1 MNDGSTGSA
10 KSRPARRERRRTA
23 TGDSLNGQ
31 PEYKQGRWSA
41 LEHYRFLEAL
51 KNFGKEWQKVQQ
63 HVATRTS
70 TQARSHA
77 QKFFGKLE
85 KKEIPF
91 D

>member
-1 MNDGSTGSA
+1 MNDSNQAGTKA
-10 KSRPARRERRRTA
+10 RPSRRERRRTA
-23 TGDSLNGQ
+23 TCDSLTGQ

-51 KNFGKEWQKVQQ
+51 KDFGKEWQKVQQ

-77 QKFFGKLE
+77 
-85 KKEIPF
+85 
-91 D
+91 